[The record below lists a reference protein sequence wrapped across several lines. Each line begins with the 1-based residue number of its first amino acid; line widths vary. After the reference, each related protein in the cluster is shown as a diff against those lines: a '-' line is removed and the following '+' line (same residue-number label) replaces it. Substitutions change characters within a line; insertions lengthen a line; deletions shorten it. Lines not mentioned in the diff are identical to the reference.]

1 MEQISRFKEL
11 LELVIN
17 VSKDCSTSIID
28 IIFKY
33 ILDDIHEQN
42 IERNL
47 TLINNKEEI
56 IGSSFLGNSAT
67 MNRTPLLKFW
77 FKGEIPDTIL
87 ELVDLQG
94 NFADGG

>member
-47 TLINNKEEI
+47 TLINNKE
-56 IGSSFLGNSAT
+56 
-67 MNRTPLLKFW
+67 
-77 FKGEIPDTIL
+77 
-87 ELVDLQG
+87 
-94 NFADGG
+94 

>member
-1 MEQISRFKEL
+1 
-11 LELVIN
+11 
-17 VSKDCSTSIID
+17 
-28 IIFKY
+28 
-33 ILDDIHEQN
+33 
-42 IERNL
+42 
-47 TLINNKEEI
+47 
-56 IGSSFLGNSAT
+56 